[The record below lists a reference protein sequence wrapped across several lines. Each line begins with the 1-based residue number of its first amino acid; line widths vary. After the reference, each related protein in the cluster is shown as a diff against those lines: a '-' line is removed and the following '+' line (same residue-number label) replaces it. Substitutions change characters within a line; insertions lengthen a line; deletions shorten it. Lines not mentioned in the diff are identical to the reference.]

1 MALYVVE
8 KIGEV
13 IASAQMKLS
22 FLPGDLHLIREP
34 DGCYLLTMQS
44 VEILRT
50 HVEKKAVARFNRLRR
65 ELEAQFPVREMSPEE
80 KRAALESYIMD
91 YKAIQVRASTKP
103 PKKDK
108 VRGTRTF
115 G

>member
-1 MALYVVE
+1 
-8 KIGEV
+8 
-13 IASAQMKLS
+13 MKLS
-22 FLPGDLHLIREP
+22 FLPGDLHLNREP
-34 DGCYLLTMQS
+34 DGSYVLTLQG

-50 HVEKKAVARFNRLRR
+50 GLEKKAVAKFNALRR
-65 ELEAQFPVREMSPEE
+65 ELEAQFPARKLSPQE
-80 KRAALESYIMD
+80 KRAALEKYLMD
-91 YKAIQVRASTKP
+91 YKATQVRAATKP

>member
-1 MALYVVE
+1 
-8 KIGEV
+8 
-13 IASAQMKLS
+13 MKLS
-22 FLPGDLHLIREP
+22 FLPGGLHLEKDQ
-34 DGCYLLTMQS
+34 DGTYLVTMQGQ
-44 VEILRT
+44 ELLRT
-50 HVEKKAVARFNRLRR
+50 RVEKKALAKFNVLRQELELKFPAR
-65 ELEAQFPVREMSPEE
+65 ELTAEE
-80 KRAALESYIMD
+80 KRNELEKYLMD